1 MSLVTPAHCAPSAD
15 PPAVRPPAVRPAATA
30 IRAIGT
36 AVPGPGRAQRELCEF
51 MKRAHCADARL
62 ARVLDVLYR
71 RSGIERRHSCLAD
84 YGRAPEAFEF
94 FPRGWAG
101 EPPRLPSTAER
112 MVVYRREA
120 RELGLSAARAALGR
134 LPSLDPG
141 RITHLVVAS
150 CTGFHAPGLDADLV
164 EGLGL
169 SRQVARTLI
178 GFQGCHA
185 GLASLKVADAIC
197 RADPQSIVLVACVE
211 LCTLHFQLR
220 ATEDNLLANSL
231 FADGAGAVLLGAD
244 REPEGGA
251 GGPRLVISRGASWLE
266 PGTVG
271 EMAWTVGDHGFE
283 MRLSAL
289 VPRLLGREVARF
301 LEGGLGLDRG
311 AREALRFWA
320 VHPGG
325 PAILDE
331 IGRVL
336 GLDPALLGPSR
347 AVLRQHGN
355 MSSPT
360 VLFVL
365 ERIQAALEDRG
376 VGEALERGVVLAF
389 GPGLTLEALL
399 LEVRR

>member
-1 MSLVTPAHCAPSAD
+1 VWSTTVP
-15 PPAVRPPAVRPAATA
+15 V
-30 IRAIGT
+30 GT
-36 AVPGPGRAQRELCEF
+36 V
-51 MKRAHCADARL
+51 
-62 ARVLDVLYR
+62 YR
-71 RSGIERRHSCLAD
+71 RSGIDRRHSCLAD

-112 MVVYRREA
+112 MVVYRRAA
-120 RELGLSAARAALGR
+120 RELGLEAARAALGR
-134 LPSLDPG
+134 LPSLDPAQ
-141 RITHLVVAS
+141 ITHLIVAS
-150 CTGFHAPGLDADLV
+150 CTGFHAPGLDVDLV

-185 GLASLKVADAIC
+185 GLASLRLADAIC
-197 RADPQSIVLVACVE
+197 RADPQSLVLVVCVE
-211 LCTLHFQLR
+211 LCTLHFQLG

-244 REPEGGA
+244 RGPEDGA

-266 PGTVG
+266 PGTGG

-289 VPRLLGREVARF
+289 VPRLLGRQVERF
-301 LEGGLGLDRG
+301 LEGELGLDRA
-311 AREALRFWA
+311 ARRGLRFWA
-320 VHPGG
+320 VHHGG

-331 IGRVL
+331 IERAL

-347 AVLRQHGN
+347 AVLRDHGN

-365 ERIQAALEDRG
+365 ERIRAALAGSEGGDAPGCG
-376 VGEALERGVVLAF
+376 VALAF

-399 LEVRR
+399 LEARR